1 LSLIPNLSN
10 DDLAVEIHDLVK
22 VYRTGSLRHTAL
34 RGVTLQVPKGEIVS
48 IVGPSGSGK
57 STLLNMIGLLDKPTR
72 GVLRIDGIDV
82 SKMNED
88 TKAGIR
94 NRKIGFVFQAY
105 NLIHRLTAVENV
117 ELPLIAMGL
126 SRKKRQ
132 KIARKLLASVGLE
145 KRFRNR
151 PYELSGGE
159 QQRVAICR
167 ALATE
172 PSIVLGDEI
181 TGNVD
186 TKTSTQIMD
195 LIETINKES
204 KRTFVLV
211 THNPELARRGHRIL
225 YVRDGLIE
233 KEEMLS

>member
-1 LSLIPNLSN
+1 
-10 DDLAVEIHDLVK
+10 
-22 VYRTGSLRHTAL
+22 
-34 RGVTLQVPKGEIVS
+34 VTLQVPKGEIVS

-172 PSIVLGDEI
+172 PTIVLGDEI

-195 LIETINKES
+195 LIDTINKES